1 MKKLLICI
9 FCIVMLQACG
19 NEKEASPVNS
29 TNKNRLKENIQKIQ
43 SISMIGQSGAGNE
56 HGYYYVNCDY
66 ENEFRANI
74 KYIDYESKKEI
85 YLCNQPN
92 CKHDNEK
99 CTSYL
104 PIGISG
110 MIQLYLDKEHLFI
123 LCPFELPNEIEGN
136 DESFSY
142 EIDLQYKMYMMNLD
156 GSNRKLTGE
165 FAENE
170 DIQSNCFSQ
179 ANYLYVNVEET
190 MDNQS
195 IKNTLVRMDGNTGKI
210 ESLKDMD
217 DCIIIGS
224 YKNQLVLIKSD
235 YYAMNFT
242 SETSVSDMQRAIA
255 ASDGEVLLYN
265 VETGKETS
273 LLTKPLSE
281 IQLINVVN
289 GALYYSK
296 DDNLYKIEIA
306 SKKES
311 VLYEG
316 LKGASINVLDDTHL
330 KLEYF
335 EDKPENPEFIGA
347 DLLDLTNGEITP
359 LSIVIS
365 SPRMY
370 VDVLAETEDKFLVI
384 SGYDAEDEYIAYF
397 NVTQTNIK
405 DEYLSL
411 IDKKDYYKQQLNFIE
426 IDRGEH

>member
-1 MKKLLICI
+1 MKKLLICV
-9 FCIVMLQACG
+9 FCIIMLQACA

-29 TNKNRLKENIQKIQ
+29 TNKNRLKENIQEVQ
-43 SISMIGQSGAGNE
+43 SMNMIGEGGAGNE
-56 HGYYYVNCDY
+56 HGFYYVSYDY
-66 ENEFRANI
+66 EDVFKANI

-85 YLCNQPN
+85 YLCNQPSCN
-92 CKHDNEK
+92 HNNEK

-104 PIGISG
+104 PIRFGG
-110 MIQLYLDKEHLFI
+110 MIQLYLDDKHLYI
-123 LCPFELPNEIEGN
+123 LCPFEVPHEVEES
-136 DESFSY
+136 DEPIGY
-142 EIDLQYKMYMMNLD
+142 AIDVQYKMYMMDLD
-156 GSNRKLTGE
+156 GGNRKLTGE

-170 DIQSNCFSQ
+170 DIQSSCFSQ
-179 ANYLYVNVEET
+179 VNYLYTSIEET
-190 MDNQS
+190 MDDQS
-195 IKNTLVRMDGNTGKI
+195 IKKTLVRMDGSTGKI

-242 SETSVSDMQRAIA
+242 SETRVSDMQSAIA

-306 SKKES
+306 SKEES
-311 VLYEG
+311 IVYEG
-316 LKGASINVLDDTHL
+316 LQGASINVLDDTHL

-370 VDVLAETEDKFLVI
+370 VDVLAETKDKFLVI

-397 NVTQTNIK
+397 DVTQTNIK

-411 IDKKDYYKQQLNFIE
+411 IDKKDYYKQQLNLTE